1 MTITL
6 DTTLGDLVAEN
17 PGAAG
22 VLDRLGLDFCCHG
35 DRTLAAACEEAG
47 LDPADVAA
55 DLDASPGTAAEA
67 DWTTLSASGLADHI
81 VATHHQYLR
90 DELPG
95 LDALAEKVRGVHGE
109 RHAELE
115 EVRALVSALVAELPP
130 HLDAEE
136 DEVFPAIAP
145 LEARQA
151 VPATVLQRVADLTAE
166 HDEVGEQLARLREIT
181 GGFRAPDDGCGS
193 YRLLYDRLAALEADT
208 HLHVHKENHT
218 LLPAVRRLAGASA
231 GRHAS

>member
-35 DRTLAAACEEAG
+35 DRTLGAACEEAG

-55 DLDASPGTAAEA
+55 DLDASPGAASDA
-67 DWTTLSASGLADHI
+67 DWTTLSASALADHI
-81 VATHHQYLR
+81 VATHHEYLR
-90 DELPG
+90 AELPG
-95 LDALAEKVRGVHGE
+95 FDALAEKVRGVHGE

-115 EVRALVSALVAELPP
+115 EVRALVGALVAELPP

-136 DEVFPAIAP
+136 AEVFPA
-145 LEARQA
+145 
-151 VPATVLQRVADLTAE
+151 VPALEGSQNVPPSVLERVAELTAE
-166 HDEVGEQLARLREIT
+166 HDEVGAQLARLREIT

-208 HLHVHKENHT
+208 HLHVHKENHSLFPT
-218 LLPAVRRLAGASA
+218 VRRLAGASTE
-231 GRHAS
+231 RHAS